1 MATEFE
7 LKYAATAAQLD
18 HIRAAFPGDYTSISM
33 ETTYYDTPDHALSA
47 RKWTLRRRLENG
59 VSICTLKTPAGGL
72 QRHEWEVECDSIEA
86 AIPELC
92 KLSGLSDL
100 AELTIC
106 GIVPVCGARFTRL
119 ACQLALEGAAAELA
133 LDEGILFA
141 GNRELP
147 FAELEAELKSG
158 DQDVLVRWAESLAC
172 RFELVPESKSKFRR
186 ALDLAQGE

>member
-18 HIRAAFPGDYTSISM
+18 QIRAALPGDYTSISM
-33 ETTYYDTPDHALSA
+33 ETTYYDTHDHALSD

-59 VSICTLKTPAGGL
+59 VSICTLKTPAGIL
-72 QRHEWEVECDSIEA
+72 QRHEWEVECATIEA

-92 KLSGLSDL
+92 KLSDLSEL
-100 AELTIC
+100 AELTAN
-106 GIVPVCGARFTRL
+106 GVVPVCGARFTRL
-119 ACQLALEGAAAELA
+119 ACPLALDGVAAELA
-133 LDEGILFA
+133 LDQGVLFA
-141 GNRELP
+141 GLRELP

-158 DQDVLVRWAESLAC
+158 DQDVLVRWTEDLSR
-172 RFELVPESKSKFRR
+172 RFALSPEPKSKFRR